1 MQKEFV
7 ADLIENKTHVN
18 LYLRNGIKLTG
29 TILEQ
34 DETAIKF
41 DGTKATNLV
50 YKDAISTIARPK
62 DGA

>member
-1 MQKEFV
+1 MQKEFIT
-7 ADLIENKTHVN
+7 DLIENKTHVS
-18 LYLRNGIKLTG
+18 LYLRNGVKLTG

-34 DETAIKF
+34 DETAITF